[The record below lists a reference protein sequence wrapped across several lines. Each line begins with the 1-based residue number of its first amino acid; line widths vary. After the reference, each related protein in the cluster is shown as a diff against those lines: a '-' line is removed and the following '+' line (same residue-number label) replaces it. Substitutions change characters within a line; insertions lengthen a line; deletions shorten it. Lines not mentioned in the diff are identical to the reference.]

1 MYHITIALTCSV
13 LLSGCASDYRR
24 CVDNLTEGALRDN
37 PTPTATVREEAA
49 MKASRSCS
57 DFMD

>member
-1 MYHITIALTCSV
+1 MNHLTIALTCAL

-37 PTPTATVREEAA
+37 PTPTATERKEAT